1 MTSTGKMKRCDSQG
15 HDLQLRRAAEQKLRA
30 AATEGFTRD
39 ELAGPRPLEELVHEL
54 QVHQIELEMQN
65 QTLREAQIALEESRD
80 RYVDFYDFAPVG
92 YLTITDKGLIAE
104 INLAGAAMLGLDRAT
119 LLHRRLSQSVATADR
134 DGWHQHLAGALR
146 QDAKQ
151 DCELALLRPDGS
163 RLDVRIDSQR
173 LEKEG
178 RAPVLRVVLTDITA
192 RKRAEQRLVEMA
204 AGLEEQVSE
213 RTRQLRAL
221 AAQLTLTEERERRW
235 LAEELHDDL
244 GQVLAAARI
253 RLAALAAG
261 PLRSP
266 VEEIVA
272 LVVQAEQSARTI
284 TMKLSPPILQTLGFV
299 PALEWLA
306 EDMQRRYGL
315 TVHVDAR
322 HGPRPMVAEIQAMLY
337 RSVRELLVNVAKH
350 AGVGDASLYCHCDG
364 CQLVLAVSDSG
375 RGFDQAASSGG
386 ATNGAS
392 FGLRSIYE
400 RVTNIGGE
408 MEIDSSPGNGAT
420 ILLRVPCSLVA
431 REDTA

>member
-1 MTSTGKMKRCDSQG
+1 MTSTDKVNRHDSPG
-15 HDLQLRRAAEQKLRA
+15 HDSRLRRAAEQKLRS
-30 AATEGFTRD
+30 AATEGFAQD
-39 ELAGPRPLEELVHEL
+39 DLAGPRPLEELVHEL
-54 QVHQIELEMQN
+54 QVHQLELEMQN
-65 QTLREAQIALEESRD
+65 QTLRQAQIALEESRD

-92 YLTITDKGLIAE
+92 YLTITEKGLIAE
-104 INLAGAAMLGLDRAT
+104 SNLAGAAMLGVDRAN
-119 LLHRRLSQSVATADR
+119 LLHRRFSQSVATEDR
-134 DGWHQHLAGALR
+134 DGWHQHVTGALR

-178 RAPVLRVVLTDITA
+178 RAPVLRVVLTDVTA

-204 AGLEEQVSE
+204 AGLEEQVSV

-244 GQVLAAARI
+244 GQLLAVARI
-253 RLAALAAG
+253 KLAALAAG

-272 LVVQAEQSARTI
+272 LVTQAEDSARTI
-284 TMKLSPPILQTLGFV
+284 TMELSPPILHTLGFV

-306 EDMQRRYGL
+306 DDMQRKYGL
-315 TVHVDAR
+315 NVHVDAR
-322 HGPRPMVAEIQAMLY
+322 RGPQPMVAEIQAMLY

-350 AGVGDASLYCHCDG
+350 ARVGEANLYCHCDG
-364 CQLVLAVSDSG
+364 RQLILAVSDSG
-375 RGFDQAASSGG
+375 CGFDQAASFDRTGQ
-386 ATNGAS
+386 GAS
-392 FGLRSIYE
+392 FGLRSIHE

-420 ILLRVPCSLVA
+420 ILVRVPCALVA
-431 REDTA
+431 KEDAA